1 MSSVTIR
8 PATPTDLPRMAAL
21 LIQAFSPGP
30 WGRHLF
36 PPELRV
42 QPGGA
47 DELAF
52 RLRQLTSRFHQPG
65 SQHVCAVSVVGN
77 SGAGGKFKM
86 NEMGEGEEEEGDE
99 GEVVVGWAQWI
110 DGAGGQKGLNED
122 GAEDRKEKEKETA
135 HDPGLD
141 RAALDMLAR
150 EGDAVERRLEAYL
163 GEEGTTNTRRELFLS
178 SPTPKLPCS

>member
-1 MSSVTIR
+1 
-8 PATPTDLPRMAAL
+8 
-21 LIQAFSPGP
+21 
-30 WGRHLF
+30 
-36 PPELRV
+36 
-42 QPGGA
+42 
-47 DELAF
+47 
-52 RLRQLTSRFHQPG
+52 
-65 SQHVCAVSVVGN
+65 
-77 SGAGGKFKM
+77 M
-86 NEMGEGEEEEGDE
+86 NEKGEGEEEEGDE

-163 GEEGTTNTRRELFLS
+163 GEEGTTNTRRELFS
-178 SPTPKLPCS
+178 SPYPCYCFSTQAG